1 MYGMQEPSRKILISR
16 GIDEALAESVI
27 AQIVEIND
35 LDAQR
40 AEALKEYRPE
50 PIEIFINSG
59 GGSVT
64 DGFAIIGAM
73 EMSDTPII
81 TYALGLVASMALAIF
96 VAGDVRIA
104 HRYARLM
111 YHSISYGMLGHITEH
126 EQQMK
131 ECDLLQRQYNSLM
144 YDRTKL
150 TKEKLDSIRAMKHDY
165 YFGAREAVKLGVAHD
180 YMKKPEQL
188 EVMLQEEA
196 QVQEAMKVIE
206 ERVASAEQK
215 ITTDSII
222 STKL

>member
-1 MYGMQEPSRKILISR
+1 MYMQEPSRKILISR
-16 GIDEALAESVI
+16 GIDEALAEGVI
-27 AQIVEIND
+27 AQIMEIND
-35 LDAQR
+35 LDSQR
-40 AEALKEYRPE
+40 AQALKEYQPE

-73 EMSDTPII
+73 EMSETPIV
-81 TYALGLVASMALAIF
+81 TYGFGLVASMALAIF
-96 VAGDVRIA
+96 VAGDIRVA
-104 HRYARLM
+104 HRYTRFM

-165 YFGAREAVKLGVAHD
+165 YFSAKEAVELGVAH
-180 YMKKPEQL
+180 KRPSKPEQL
-188 EVMLQEEA
+188 EVVFPETEEEI
-196 QVQEAMKVIE
+196 VKELT
-206 ERVASAEQK
+206 ERIANAETK
-215 ITTDSII
+215 ITDSSII
-222 STKL
+222 NTII